1 MQEKK
6 IQIKQWI
13 DEINI
18 EFLIDLI
25 YGFVKSAK
33 EKSRE

>member
-6 IQIKQWI
+6 EQIKQWI
-13 DEINI
+13 DEINT

-25 YGFVKSAK
+25 FGFVKRAK
-33 EKSRE
+33 EKSGE